1 MSFKRTGNR
10 IQQKMRRMDMKKY
23 RGWVIALLLIL
34 LCIGGVRLVLRATAE
49 YPALGEPV
57 SYPVNQVEGFTLSIE
72 TPTWSPFRGYT
83 IRWAVSA
90 ESEDIYT
97 FSTENADF
105 SNLERCV
112 DGQWYR
118 LKRSQDMENL
128 SHLDFPLGGDS
139 TGLQGSIVQKFDNY
153 GTRLEPGT
161 YRVTLEMQAEDG
173 TPHYL
178 AAEFDIA

>member
-1 MSFKRTGNR
+1 
-10 IQQKMRRMDMKKY
+10 MKKY

-83 IRWAVSA
+83 IRWTVSA

-118 LKRSQDMENL
+118 LKRSQDRENL
-128 SHLDFPLGGDS
+128 SQVGG
-139 TGLQGSIVQKFDNY
+139 
-153 GTRLEPGT
+153 
-161 YRVTLEMQAEDG
+161 QAV
-173 TPHYL
+173 
-178 AAEFDIA
+178 

>member
-1 MSFKRTGNR
+1 
-10 IQQKMRRMDMKKY
+10 MKKY

-83 IRWAVSA
+83 IRWTVSA

-118 LKRSQDMENL
+118 LKRSQDRENL